1 MKVMINDPAKMSLCP
16 VVFSM
21 LQQENS
27 KTLSNC
33 ISLTSLHVS
42 SQCCHDGEN
51 SINIERVNNHVET
64 EKLLELIFQKK

>member
-1 MKVMINDPAKMSLCP
+1 MKVMTNDPVNMSLCP

-33 ISLTSLHVS
+33 ISPTSLLVS
-42 SQCCHDGEN
+42 SQRCHDGEN
-51 SINIERVNNHVET
+51 SINIERVNRE
-64 EKLLELIFQKK
+64 FR